1 MLSGRVDD
9 MKHGKISGWAFNEEQ
24 PSEHLLIRVM
34 RGPQVIASGVANM
47 MRRDLPDAGVGDGDH
62 AFAIDMP
69 SNVTSLLEL
78 MVIAQSQ
85 KAGEVP
91 LPIATSDER
100 EFDRMFATFSG
111 RYEEALIRFKEEVDS
126 VKARCLALETAEQPR
141 SNNRL
146 SATELPEDLAQR
158 LARLESRMEAA
169 EIFFVRIDESVRK
182 LVEGRAGK
190 RKRFLG
196 IF

>member
-9 MKHGKISGWAFNEEQ
+9 VQHGKVSGWAFNDEQ

-34 RGPQVIASGVANM
+34 RGPQVIASGVANIT
-47 MRRDLPDAGVGDGDH
+47 RRDLPDAGVGDGDH
-62 AFAIDMP
+62 AFSIDLP
-69 SNVTSLLEL
+69 PNVTSSLEL
-78 MVIAQSQ
+78 VVVAQSQ
-85 KAGEVP
+85 KAGEII

-100 EFDRMFATFSG
+100 AFDRMFAAFSG
-111 RYEEALIRFKEEVDS
+111 YYEQALIRFKEELDD
-126 VKARCLALETAEQPR
+126 VKARCLALETTERPA
-141 SNNRL
+141 SNHI
-146 SATELPEDLAQR
+146 STAELPDDLTQR
-158 LARLESRMEAA
+158 LTRLESRMEAA
-169 EIFFVRIDESVRK
+169 ELFFVRIDESVRK